1 MSDLKSTQDRRRAA
15 LAAMP
20 PLTLATD
27 LWWFGSNDEFYT
39 DFATTRE
46 EAIKAALADRELSEV
61 GFHLICAR
69 CDPVD
74 LAAHFDVRE
83 FTEAFE
89 DNDTDYLTGEG
100 LETVFHAISEA
111 HLDDLETR
119 IQRTIRDW
127 QIELQSQGVEISGDR
142 FTSSSGA
149 EFITKEP
156 TP

>member
-1 MSDLKSTQDRRRAA
+1 MSDYKARQERRKAA

-20 PLTLATD
+20 QLTLATD
-27 LWWFGSNDEFYT
+27 LWWFGQSDEFYT
-39 DFATTRE
+39 NSADTRE
-46 EAIKAALADRELSEV
+46 AAIQTGLADYED

-69 CDPVD
+69 TDPVD

-83 FTEAFE
+83 FTQAFE

-100 LETVFHAISEA
+100 LDTVFHSITDA

-127 QIELQSQGVEISGDR
+127 QIKLQSQGVEISGDR